1 MWYTGGKF
9 RQSKAICQTL
19 KPHINPNAVY
29 VEPFCGGMWS
39 AARVAKELR
48 PKKMVLNDINK
59 PLMLL
64 WEKCLKNGCDWLP
77 VDPLVIEENYPK
89 YKAAQD
95 ENDPLT
101 AWYGVALSFG
111 GKWFG
116 GVARVKK
123 LDAKHPYGA
132 NYGYCRVSTQ
142 KKVDSLR
149 MVETEMH
156 TGSYKGLEI
165 PNGAVVYCDPP
176 YEGRTKAH
184 HFNGFNYGEFWG
196 WVRELSKRCTVFTSC
211 FDCPEDFETV
221 YEWGDTV
228 VRHLNSRGSDGTNE
242 RLVKYN
248 AGI

>member
-1 MWYTGGKF
+1 MGGKF
-9 RQSKAICQTL
+9 RQSKAICQIL
-19 KPHINPNAVY
+19 KLYTNPDAVY

-39 AARVAKELR
+39 AARVAKELH
-48 PKKMVLNDINK
+48 PKKMILNDVNK
-59 PLMLL
+59 SLMLL
-64 WEKCLKNGCDWLP
+64 WEKCLENGCNWLP

-89 YKAAQD
+89 YKATQD

-116 GVARVKK
+116 GVARHSRGQMEKSYEPARKSMYKK
-123 LDAKHPYGA
+123 I
-132 NYGYCRVSTQ
+132 
-142 KKVDSLR
+142 DSLR
-149 MVETEMH
+149 MVDAEMH
-156 TGSYKGLEI
+156 TGSYKNLEI

-184 HFNGFNYGEFWG
+184 RFDSFNYDEFWV
-196 WVRELSKRCTVFTSC
+196 WVRELSNRCTVFTSC
-211 FDCPEDFETV
+211 FGCPADFETV

-228 VRHLNSRGSDGTNE
+228 VRHLNSKGSDNTNE